1 MSRHVSEQLILL
13 IFEVLQFIHNKLGI
27 DPVVPRLSL
36 ASFGRILL
44 PSNHPTVYWSSHL
57 TLNWGSETQPLD
69 FWVAQMVSVIWS
81 EGGDF
86 GWWFAYFCSVA
97 LDESLSDEGVWMKLT
112 ALPWDST
119 WMSLKTVWV
128 ARETNAAGN
137 RMEKNQR
144 RMLTSIPQMN
154 RPDVAGCFP
163 DQHC

>member
-1 MSRHVSEQLILL
+1 MFQSSSFCWSLRFCSLYTTSLALTQWSPDSV
-13 IFEVLQFIHNKLGI
+13 
-27 DPVVPRLSL
+27 L
-36 ASFGRILL
+36 ASFCSYFVTIRS
-44 PSNHPTVYWSSHL
+44 PNCFWSSHL
-57 TLNWGSETQPLD
+57 TLNWGSETQHLD
-69 FWVAQMVSVIWS
+69 FWAAQMVSVIWS

-86 GWWFAYFCSVA
+86 GWCFAYFCFVA
-97 LDESLSDEGVWMKLT
+97 LDESLSDKGVWMKLT

-137 RMEKNQR
+137 RMEKSPS
-144 RMLTSIPQMN
+144 RMLTSIPHMN